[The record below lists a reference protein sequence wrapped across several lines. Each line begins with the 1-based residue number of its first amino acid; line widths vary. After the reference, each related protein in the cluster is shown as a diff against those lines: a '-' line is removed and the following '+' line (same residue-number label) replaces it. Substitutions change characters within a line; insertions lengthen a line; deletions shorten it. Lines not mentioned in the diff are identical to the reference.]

1 MSFVR
6 NQKSRK
12 TLKILDSRLRGND
25 TVRGL
30 LLCARFVS
38 TLNTK
43 EPKRLD
49 SKMLEAGVIIKTD
62 GATAT
67 VRIDKAQACSHC
79 KSKCMESNGSMI
91 TEALNPIGAN
101 FGDIVSLK
109 VNPKTA
115 LTATLIVFG
124 LPLLALL
131 AGVLIANRITDNQIY
146 IMLVG
151 FIMFLLT
158 LIPVKIYDN
167 HLKKGGVC
175 SITITEI
182 LS

>member
-1 MSFVR
+1 
-6 NQKSRK
+6 
-12 TLKILDSRLRGND
+12 
-25 TVRGL
+25 
-30 LLCARFVS
+30 
-38 TLNTK
+38 
-43 EPKRLD
+43 
-49 SKMLEAGVIIKTD
+49 MLETGVITKTD
-62 GATAT
+62 GQTAT

-101 FGDIVSLK
+101 VGDMVSLE

-115 LTATLIVFG
+115 LTATLMVFG
-124 LPLLALL
+124 LPLLAMFV
-131 AGVLIANRITDNQIY
+131 GVLIANRVTDSQIY
-146 IMLVG
+146 IILAG

-167 HLKKGGVC
+167 HLRKMGTC